1 MELRNNNKNKA
12 FTVSLLRCSNHWF
25 APFTHSS
32 IPLIDIAHR
41 LMYRLQL
48 CISTLKSRTRS
59 LQCSGVNSELAKPLT
74 SAQAVNPI
82 DGRAERQG
90 WAFMIHGKTD
100 NIEPKCIMHTQV
112 TAVSSHSV
120 GLAPTKPSMLR
131 AERDRQ
137 SHAARDIP

>member
-1 MELRNNNKNKA
+1 M
-12 FTVSLLRCSNHWF
+12 SCSSHLCWCLMWF
-25 APFTHSS
+25 QY
-32 IPLIDIAHR
+32 I
-41 LMYRLQL
+41 
-48 CISTLKSRTRS
+48 KSRTRS

-74 SAQAVNPI
+74 SAHAVNPI

-112 TAVSSHSV
+112 TAVNSHSV

-137 SHAARDIP
+137 RHAARDIP